1 MDLNAR
7 PTRNFWD
14 IFHCCRNIGEGEND
28 ENPTKFSAT
37 NNYAFMKFLDTK
49 GTDMMNT
56 SAADSV
62 NTPTTVATADFSFD
76 SEDSKLETITE
87 DDNIFDDDLS
97 EVAMEETE
105 QQNSESEK
113 EADFNEQDASFI
125 YDKMT
130 NLAEQQDD
138 DMPDMDSYLNDD
150 GNTKTTKDDTATQQC
165 NQTAAGEVTFYHFF
179 IFMILR
185 HIFGPLLV
193 GVSIKKK
200 KNVSHWEKFLSFTN
214 CSSIDKDDDEKP
226 SKESVRTMKL
236 RQLKLDEGKCE
247 VYPSL
252 SDVPPILEDEILL

>member
-14 IFHCCRNIGEGEND
+14 IFHCCRTIGEGEND

-76 SEDSKLETITE
+76 SQDSKLETITE

-97 EVAMEETE
+97 AVSTEETE
-105 QQNSESEK
+105 QQSSEIEK
-113 EADFNEQDASFI
+113 ESDFNEQDASFI
-125 YDKMT
+125 YDKMS
-130 NLAEQQDD
+130 NIAEQQQDD
-138 DMPDMDSYLNDD
+138 DGMPDMDSYLNDD
-150 GNTKTTKDDTATQQC
+150 GNTKTTKDDTATQKP
-165 NQTAAGEVTFYHFF
+165 TVEVTFYHFF

-193 GVSIKKK
+193 GMSVKKK
-200 KNVSHWEKFLSFTN
+200 KNVSYWEKFLSFTN
-214 CSSIDKDDDEKP
+214 CSSIDKDDVEKP

>member
-37 NNYAFMKFLDTK
+37 NNYAFTPMKFLDTK
-49 GTDMMNT
+49 GTDMMNP

-76 SEDSKLETITE
+76 SQDSKLETITE

-105 QQNSESEK
+105 QQSSESEK

-138 DMPDMDSYLNDD
+138 DDMPDMDSLLNDTGD
-150 GNTKTTKDDTATQQC
+150 TKTTKDEKATQQC
-165 NQTAAGEVTFYHFF
+165 NQAGEVTFYHFF

-185 HIFGPLLV
+185 HIFGPLLG

-200 KNVSHWEKFLSFTN
+200 KMSYWEKFLSFTN
-214 CSSIDKDDDEKP
+214 CSSSIKDDDEQP

>member
-1 MDLNAR
+1 
-7 PTRNFWD
+7 
-14 IFHCCRNIGEGEND
+14 
-28 ENPTKFSAT
+28 
-37 NNYAFMKFLDTK
+37 
-49 GTDMMNT
+49 
-56 SAADSV
+56 
-62 NTPTTVATADFSFD
+62 
-76 SEDSKLETITE
+76 LETITE

-97 EVAMEETE
+97 EVATEETE
-105 QQNSESEK
+105 QQRSESER
-113 EADFNEQDASFI
+113 ESDFNEQDASFI

-130 NLAEQQDD
+130 NIAGQQQDD
-138 DMPDMDSYLNDD
+138 DMPDMDSYLNDNGD
-150 GNTKTTKDDTATQQC
+150 TKTTKDENATQQC

-200 KNVSHWEKFLSFTN
+200 KNVSYWEKFLAFTN
-214 CSSIDKDDDEKP
+214 CSSSIKDNDEQP
-226 SKESVRTMKL
+226 SKESRRTMKL

>member
-1 MDLNAR
+1 VPFSFHNSNQLYNVTLLF
-7 PTRNFWD
+7 PT
-14 IFHCCRNIGEGEND
+14 
-28 ENPTKFSAT
+28 
-37 NNYAFMKFLDTK
+37 NY
-49 GTDMMNT
+49 
-56 SAADSV
+56 
-62 NTPTTVATADFSFD
+62 PWQPDFSFD

-97 EVAMEETE
+97 EVATEETE
-105 QQNSESEK
+105 QQSSASEK
-113 EADFNEQDASFI
+113 EVDFNEQDASFI

-150 GNTKTTKDDTATQQC
+150 GNTNATKDDTATQ
-165 NQTAAGEVTFYHFF
+165 NPTVEVTFYHFF

-214 CSSIDKDDDEKP
+214 CSSISKDDDEQP